1 MNVSRPLIVGGA
13 VGTLLLAGCSADPS
27 TATDDDAS
35 ASDASLSVG
44 AAFYPVQF
52 VAEQVGGDDVAVTP
66 LIAGGVE
73 PHDAE
78 LSPATV
84 REMQSMDTVLY
95 LSDFSAAV
103 DDAIATTGARAL
115 DAHHIIDEHG
125 EEVAVHEAE
134 THDGEEHAVDDGHE
148 HGVADPHFWLDPT
161 LLAEYAQDVV
171 AEFSELDPDNA
182 AAYEER
188 GNALVASLTD
198 LDETFTEG
206 LAVCERREIFVS
218 HEAYG
223 YLGLRYDLAQEGMSG
238 LDPEAE
244 PSPARLR
251 EIRDLIEDSGATTI
265 FTESK
270 VSAAVAESLA
280 SDAGVT
286 TAVLDPVET
295 ATNGDDYI
303 DIMTRNLEALRT
315 GLDCS

>member
-1 MNVSRPLIVGGA
+1 MNFSRPLIVGGA
-13 VGTLLLAGCSADPS
+13 VGTLLLAGCSADS
-27 TATDDDAS
+27 TPGSASEDA
-35 ASDASLSVG
+35 ASDASLTVG
-44 AAFYPVQF
+44 AAFYPVQY
-52 VAEQVGGDDVAVTP
+52 VAEQVGGEDVAVES

-78 LSPATV
+78 MSPATV

-103 DDAIATTGARAL
+103 DDAIDTTGVRAL
-115 DAHHIIDEHG
+115 DAHHIVDEHSA
-125 EEVAVHEAE
+125 EEADHEEE
-134 THDGEEHAVDDGHE
+134 THAGEEHSADDGHG
-148 HGVADPHFWLDPT
+148 HGAADPHFWLDPT
-161 LLAEYAQDVV
+161 LLAEYAEDVV
-171 AEFSELDPDNA
+171 AEFSELDPA
-182 AAYEER
+182 HASAYEER
-188 GNALVASLTD
+188 GAALAADLTE
-198 LDETFTEG
+198 LDTTFTEG

-265 FTESK
+265 YTESK

-280 SDAGVT
+280 NDAGVT

-295 ATNGDDYI
+295 IVDGDDYI
-303 DIMTRNLEALRT
+303 AVMTRNLDALRT

>member
-1 MNVSRPLIVGGA
+1 MSFSRPLIVGGA

-27 TATDDDAS
+27 TDSTDDAP
-35 ASDASLSVG
+35 SDASLSVG

-52 VAEQVGGDDVAVTP
+52 VAEQIGGDDVAVTP

-84 REMQSMDTVLY
+84 REMQNMDTVLY

-103 DDAIATTGARAL
+103 DDAIDTTGARAL
-115 DAHHIIDEHG
+115 DAHHIVDEHG
-125 EEVAVHEAE
+125 EDVAAHEAA
-134 THDGEEHAVDDGHE
+134 THDGEEHAADDGHD

-161 LLAEYAQDVV
+161 LLAEYAEDVV
-171 AEFSELDPDNA
+171 AEFSELDPDHA
-182 AAYEER
+182 EAYEER
-188 GNALVASLTD
+188 GAALVASLSA
-198 LDETFTEG
+198 LDEDFTEG

-223 YLGLRYDLAQEGMSG
+223 YLGLRYDLEQEGMSG